1 MFIGTAK
8 EGKEKVKTLTHCR
21 MVFIPTFWALQCI
34 LLPGMSVKQEKLK
47 LISFVQ
53 QLQNQEMLRAMVK
66 QAELEINGKVI
77 ETVKRLEDPV
87 QRQRNLVEQER
98 QKYLGEEEKIVKKL
112 WWVEKPLQ
120 IYCFSLSFSSIK

>member
-1 MFIGTAK
+1 
-8 EGKEKVKTLTHCR
+8 
-21 MVFIPTFWALQCI
+21 
-34 LLPGMSVKQEKLK
+34 MSVRQEKLK

-66 QAELEINGKVI
+66 KAELEINGKVI

-98 QKYLGEEEKIVKKL
+98 QQYLNEEEKIVKKL

-120 IYCFSLSFSSIK
+120 IYCFCLSFSSMK

>member
-1 MFIGTAK
+1 
-8 EGKEKVKTLTHCR
+8 
-21 MVFIPTFWALQCI
+21 
-34 LLPGMSVKQEKLK
+34 MSVKQEKLK

-66 QAELEINGKVI
+66 KAELEINGKMS

-98 QKYLGEEEKIVKKL
+98 QKYLSEEEKIVKKL
-112 WWVEKPLQ
+112 WWVEKTVR
-120 IYCFSLSFSSIK
+120 ICCI

>member
-1 MFIGTAK
+1 
-8 EGKEKVKTLTHCR
+8 
-21 MVFIPTFWALQCI
+21 
-34 LLPGMSVKQEKLK
+34 MSVKQEK

-66 QAELEINGKVI
+66 KAELEINGKMI

-98 QKYLGEEEKIVKKL
+98 QKYLNEEEKIVKKL
-112 WWVEKPLQ
+112 WWVEKPLR
-120 IYCFSLSFSSIK
+120 ICCFCLAFSSIK

>member
-1 MFIGTAK
+1 
-8 EGKEKVKTLTHCR
+8 
-21 MVFIPTFWALQCI
+21 
-34 LLPGMSVKQEKLK
+34 MSVKQEKLK

-66 QAELEINGKVI
+66 KAELEINGKMI

-98 QKYLGEEEKIVKKL
+98 QKYLNEEEKIVKKL
-112 WWVEKPLQ
+112 WWVETPIRICCFYVALLPL
-120 IYCFSLSFSSIK
+120 SSSFHHCLQ

>member
-1 MFIGTAK
+1 M
-8 EGKEKVKTLTHCR
+8 
-21 MVFIPTFWALQCI
+21 
-34 LLPGMSVKQEKLK
+34 K

-66 QAELEINGKVI
+66 KAELEINGKMI

-98 QKYLGEEEKIVKKL
+98 QKYLNEEEKIVKKL
-112 WWVEKPLQ
+112 WWVEKPLR
-120 IYCFSLSFSSIK
+120 ICCFCLSYSFVK

>member
-1 MFIGTAK
+1 
-8 EGKEKVKTLTHCR
+8 
-21 MVFIPTFWALQCI
+21 
-34 LLPGMSVKQEKLK
+34 MSVKQEKLK

-66 QAELEINGKVI
+66 KAELEINGKMI

-98 QKYLGEEEKIVKKL
+98 QKYLSKEEKIVKKL
-112 WWVEKPLQ
+112 WCVKKPLG
-120 IYCFSLSFSSIK
+120 ICCFCLAISSTM

>member
-1 MFIGTAK
+1 
-8 EGKEKVKTLTHCR
+8 
-21 MVFIPTFWALQCI
+21 
-34 LLPGMSVKQEKLK
+34 MSVKQEKLK

-66 QAELEINGKVI
+66 KAELEINGKMI

-98 QKYLGEEEKIVKKL
+98 QKYLNEEEKIVKKL
-112 WWVEKPLQ
+112 WWVETTIIICCFCLAFLPL
-120 IYCFSLSFSSIK
+120 SSSFYHCLQ

>member
-1 MFIGTAK
+1 M
-8 EGKEKVKTLTHCR
+8 
-21 MVFIPTFWALQCI
+21 
-34 LLPGMSVKQEKLK
+34 K

-66 QAELEINGKVI
+66 KAEMEINGKMI

-98 QKYLGEEEKIVKKL
+98 QKYLNEEEKIVKKL
-112 WWVEKPLQ
+112 WWVEKTLK
-120 IYCFSLSFSSIK
+120 ICCFCLALFFP

>member
-1 MFIGTAK
+1 
-8 EGKEKVKTLTHCR
+8 
-21 MVFIPTFWALQCI
+21 
-34 LLPGMSVKQEKLK
+34 

-66 QAELEINGKVI
+66 KAELEINGKMS

-98 QKYLGEEEKIVKKL
+98 QKYLSEEEKIVKKL
-112 WWVEKPLQ
+112 WWVEKTVR
-120 IYCFSLSFSSIK
+120 ICCI